1 MAASS
6 ARRCKVSVLV
16 SANALTKTDTLE
28 QLAKWFDEER
38 EAFKA
43 KGAKGEILEEAAFL
57 EIVLDAVMAKH
68 LAEIRSDPE
77 FWAAILE
84 EASI

>member
-6 ARRCKVSVLV
+6 ARRCKISVLV
-16 SANALTKTDTLE
+16 SAFALTKTDTLE

-43 KGAKGEILEEAAFL
+43 KVPK
-57 EIVLDAVMAKH
+57 
-68 LAEIRSDPE
+68 
-77 FWAAILE
+77 AIF
-84 EASI
+84 